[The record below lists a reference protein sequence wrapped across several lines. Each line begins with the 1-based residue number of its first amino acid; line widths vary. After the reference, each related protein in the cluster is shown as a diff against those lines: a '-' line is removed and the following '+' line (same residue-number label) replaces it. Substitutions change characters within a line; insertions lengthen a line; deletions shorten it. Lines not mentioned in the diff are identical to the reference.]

1 MTRSGAGLSNLVEVG
16 EEWKHGLPLAA
27 LIDSNTPFSGFTSAS
42 SNGALTGTYAVGSDN
57 RGYLLAGPV
66 NTTPTVFAI
75 AGGNLDTN
83 SHFSDFALA
92 EMDDV
97 GPAPNYPRFKHGGGH
112 CFEQNTTTS
121 LTGLRPSGGYVF
133 LLKGEDDQGNLVS
146 LVGSIQLNS
155 STGAMSGV
163 QDMADAGACEGEMT
177 FTGTSTAADTWGR
190 ITTVGCE
197 VYAAELRIES
207 ATRVSGVRSTL
218 EPNKAWGSA
227 PADRPPSVLV
237 RGTV

>member
-1 MTRSGAGLSNLVEVG
+1 LSNLVEVG

-75 AGGNLDTN
+75 A
-83 SHFSDFALA
+83 

-97 GPAPNYPRFKHGGGH
+97 GPAPNYPRFKHGGDH